1 MLLSKNYKKWD
12 NTKDKFQ
19 VKTKKKKT
27 MELEEKK
34 LHFYDLLYFILKILQ
49 SMIKIN
55 KIVFYF
61 DELYQLK

>member
-1 MLLSKNYKKWD
+1 
-12 NTKDKFQ
+12 
-19 VKTKKKKT
+19 

>member
-34 LHFYDLLYFILKILQ
+34 LHFYDLLILFLRYYR
-49 SMIKIN
+49 
-55 KIVFYF
+55 VW
-61 DELYQLK
+61 